1 MFDDYS
7 PKGVKFILVVGK
19 DGTNQPATP
28 SYAKQY
34 AIDKG
39 YQDGWV
45 VVADPAYV
53 GMNERILDNYG
64 AIPFHAILAKD
75 AILRV
80 VSADHQFVWTP
91 EVGLINILKEQGLYP

>member
-1 MFDDYS
+1 
-7 PKGVKFILVVGK
+7 VKFVLVVGADK
-19 DGTNQPATP
+19 QGQPPTP
-28 SYAKQY
+28 AYAGQY
-34 AIDKG
+34 ATEKG

-45 VVADPAYV
+45 VVSDPGFAK
-53 GMNERILDNYG
+53 MDNRILDNYG

-80 VSADHQFVWTP
+80 VSADQQFVWTP